1 MGRLEML
8 EIQPSVTTTEPA
20 WDIARLF
27 PDQGDWSEADYL
39 ALDTNHLIEYSH
51 GNIEVLPMPS
61 DKHQSILGHLYTD
74 FLALA
79 AKTRGKVLF
88 SPLRLRLWP
97 GKIREPD
104 LPFLASARDP
114 RRQNQFWSGAD
125 LVVEVVSPDDPE
137 RDLMTKRREYAQ
149 AGIPEYWIV
158 DPRSGT
164 ISVLTL
170 VGTSYQEESY
180 GRGQQARSVNFPD
193 LSVDVAA
200 ALDAD

>member
-1 MGRLEML
+1 MSTLEML
-8 EIQPSVTTTEPA
+8 EIQPNVTTAEPA

-39 ALDTNHLIEYSH
+39 AMDTNHLAEYSH
-51 GNIEVLPMPS
+51 GKIGGLPMPS
-61 DKHQSILGHLYTD
+61 DKHQSILGYLYTD
-74 FLALA
+74 FLAFA
-79 AKTRGKVLF
+79 TKTGGKVLF

-104 LPFLASARDP
+104 LVFLASARDP
-114 RRQNQFWSGAD
+114 RRQNQFWTGAD

-158 DPRSGT
+158 DQRTET
-164 ISVLTL
+164 ILILSLA
-170 VGTSYQEESY
+170 GASYSERRY
-180 GRGQQARSVNFPD
+180 RRGEQA
-193 LSVDVAA
+193 LSVTFPALVVDVSA
-200 ALDAD
+200 ALDAA